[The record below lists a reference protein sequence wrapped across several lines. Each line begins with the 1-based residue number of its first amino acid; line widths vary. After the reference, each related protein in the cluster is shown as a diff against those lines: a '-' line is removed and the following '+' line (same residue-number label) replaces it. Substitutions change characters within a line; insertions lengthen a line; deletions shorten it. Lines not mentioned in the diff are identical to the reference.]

1 MTMTREATPA
11 PAPRHRQP
19 DPQVRS
25 QVWLGLLAVVVVAAV
40 LRLFNRLTSYDV
52 YVDEL
57 IYRDVGRSLGQG
69 NLPPLDTDGQPF
81 LVHPPGLFMLQAG
94 WEAVFRPA
102 GDPFQQVASLR
113 LLQTALAVLSV
124 VLLFVLVRRAS
135 GSPAAGLVAAG
146 LFAADPYVI
155 RQNARILQETAVM
168 AFVLAG
174 YVVLVAGTRGS
185 QRRPLLPAA
194 SAGLLFG
201 LAVLTK
207 DMAVAVTVVPLLVL
221 LATGWGPPRRH
232 VAVSLAA
239 TAVPYGLYLGWL
251 GVRGMADEY
260 WDAKLSLVQRIVGLD
275 VYTGYNAN
283 GLSVADTFAA
293 QALNYGV
300 SFALMGAGVC
310 GAVFLLA
317 WPRHP
322 SDRVLAVF
330 SLSGAAMVV
339 YGTLFSTIEEHFFY
353 FVAVPAI
360 ATASLGVM
368 RVLQS
373 RWFTSDLR
381 RQRVVG
387 SAIAG
392 VLALVLAMDALAWSR
407 TRFEPD
413 DAHQEAVEWLRSHV
427 PPGEGVAYV
436 AVQTEMALEGTGIRA
451 FPLDDPDRMAASNVT
466 YLVVLE
472 KLVNQGYADAT
483 PADVRWYAER
493 GTTVFRDRGRSYDTV
508 TVLRTKDPTVW

>member
-1 MTMTREATPA
+1 
-11 PAPRHRQP
+11 
-19 DPQVRS
+19 
-25 QVWLGLLAVVVVAAV
+25 
-40 LRLFNRLTSYDV
+40 
-52 YVDEL
+52 
-57 IYRDVGRSLGQG
+57 
-69 NLPPLDTDGQPF
+69 
-81 LVHPPGLFMLQAG
+81 
-94 WEAVFRPA
+94 
-102 GDPFQQVASLR
+102 
-113 LLQTALAVLSV
+113 
-124 VLLFVLVRRAS
+124 
-135 GSPAAGLVAAG
+135 
-146 LFAADPYVI
+146 
-155 RQNARILQETAVM
+155 
-168 AFVLAG
+168 
-174 YVVLVAGTRGS
+174 
-185 QRRPLLPAA
+185 
-194 SAGLLFG
+194 
-201 LAVLTK
+201 
-207 DMAVAVTVVPLLVL
+207 
-221 LATGWGPPRRH
+221 
-232 VAVSLAA
+232 
-239 TAVPYGLYLGWL
+239 
-251 GVRGMADEY
+251 
-260 WDAKLSLVQRIVGLD
+260 
-275 VYTGYNAN
+275 
-283 GLSVADTFAA
+283 
-293 QALNYGV
+293 
-300 SFALMGAGVC
+300 
-310 GAVFLLA
+310 
-317 WPRHP
+317 
-322 SDRVLAVF
+322 
-330 SLSGAAMVV
+330 MVV

-451 FPLDDPDRMAASNVT
+451 FPLDAPDRMAASNVT